1 MNKSF
6 LLKTKNMNIEL
17 IAELNMKCLLLARE
31 YNGNLDMNELLK
43 RAEML
48 AKFLATTHLLNA
60 I

>member
-1 MNKSF
+1 
-6 LLKTKNMNIEL
+6 MNIEL